1 MSASVVGHP
10 GPRTVPGMNRSTSLA
25 AAVALL
31 AAASLPFA
39 AGAIPTEGAQRLDVS
54 TGPAAGAPGLA
65 LAMYKVT
72 IPRGITLDWHYH
84 PGSQVAWI
92 VRGRLHYSV
101 VRGTAYETIPRPG
114 GEPRKVPIRA
124 GQRAII
130 EAGHGLFE
138 PKGMQHYAST
148 PEGQVITVVTV
159 LKPPAML
166 GTIALGSAW
175 ASPFPPA
182 TPAVAG

>member
-1 MSASVVGHP
+1 MLAAC
-10 GPRTVPGMNRSTSLA
+10 SLA
-25 AAVALL
+25 G
-31 AAASLPFA
+31 A
-39 AGAIPTEGAQRLDVS
+39 AGAIPTEGAVRLDVS
-54 TGPAAGAPGLA
+54 SGPAAGAPGLG

-72 IPRGITLDWHYH
+72 IPRGTTLDWHYH

-101 VRGTAYETIPRPG
+101 VSGTAYETIPRPG
-114 GEPRKVPIRA
+114 REPRRVPIRA
-124 GQRAII
+124 GHRAVID
-130 EAGHGLFE
+130 EGHGLFE
-138 PKGMQHYAST
+138 PRGMQHYAST
-148 PEGQVITVVTV
+148 PEGRVITVVTV

-182 TPAVAG
+182 TPAVVG